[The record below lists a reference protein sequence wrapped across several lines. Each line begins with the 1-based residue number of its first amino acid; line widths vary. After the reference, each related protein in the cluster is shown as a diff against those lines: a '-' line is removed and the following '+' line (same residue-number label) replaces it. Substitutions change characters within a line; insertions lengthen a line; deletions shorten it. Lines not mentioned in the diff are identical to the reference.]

1 MLNDFN
7 SHRKNIKQ
15 NFHKTYDD
23 EFCFSDN
30 NNIELKD
37 TNKIEK
43 INLSQK
49 YQKELDNY
57 NQSLIQNNNE
67 INDKINPNNNIDYYK
82 KELNSIRQQIILL
95 KSKLSENELIIN
107 DYRNTINV
115 LNSKHTEE
123 INNLNSHINEL
134 NNYILLI
141 YQFFNNIAKKYLPE
155 LNFNYDANQD
165 NFKLIDLNEFKSKL
179 GMIDYYIYNLKINE
193 INSQN
198 IEPINNNKN
207 NEFLNS
213 NNYNNFE
220 IINAEEE
227 KLRMEKED
235 KRNDII
241 KNFNNDYIIQKLKEE
256 NNNSYNNDNA
266 NESNNLGVIQLY
278 KNLENKFD
286 ILEKAIEEGKK
297 NKYDFVQEEEKDDE
311 LNNNI
316 ILTNFSNNIEQEKN
330 IFLEGLY
337 RNEQILQNQK
347 EKKSSK
353 KKKKHLT
360 KISQNNNLKNKKG
373 GNKANNFVD
382 EHKNKKNSKNNLK
395 NKK

>member
-67 INDKINPNNNIDYYK
+67 INDKINPNNNINYYK

-179 GMIDYYIYNLKINE
+179 GMIDYYIYNLKSNE

-220 IINAEEE
+220 IINAQEE

-241 KNFNNDYIIQKLKEE
+241 QNFNNDYIIKKLKEE
-256 NNNSYNNDNA
+256 NNNSYNNDNVS
-266 NESNNLGVIQLY
+266 ETNNLGVIQLY

-353 KKKKHLT
+353 KKKKPLT

>member
-1 MLNDFN
+1 M
-7 SHRKNIKQ
+7 
-15 NFHKTYDD
+15 
-23 EFCFSDN
+23 
-30 NNIELKD
+30 
-37 TNKIEK
+37 
-43 INLSQK
+43 
-49 YQKELDNY
+49 
-57 NQSLIQNNNE
+57 QNNNE
-67 INDKINPNNNIDYYK
+67 INDKINPNNNINYYK

-123 INNLNSHINEL
+123 INNLNSHINEQ

-353 KKKKHLT
+353 KKKKPLT

-382 EHKNKKNSKNNLK
+382 EHKNKKNSKYNSK

>member
-67 INDKINPNNNIDYYK
+67 INDKINPNNNINYYK

-179 GMIDYYIYNLKINE
+179 GMIDYYIYNLKSNE

-256 NNNSYNNDNA
+256 NNNSYNNDNVS
-266 NESNNLGVIQLY
+266 ETNNLGVIQLY

-353 KKKKHLT
+353 KKKKPLT

>member
-67 INDKINPNNNIDYYK
+67 INDKINPNNNINYYK

-165 NFKLIDLNEFKSKL
+165 NFKLIDLSEFKSKL
-179 GMIDYYIYNLKINE
+179 GMIDYYIYNLKSNE

-241 KNFNNDYIIQKLKEE
+241 KNFNNDYIIQKLREE
-256 NNNSYNNDNA
+256 DNNSYNNDNV
-266 NESNNLGVIQLY
+266 NETNNLGVIQLY

-353 KKKKHLT
+353 KKKKPLT

-382 EHKNKKNSKNNLK
+382 EHKNKKNSKNNSK

>member
-7 SHRKNIKQ
+7 SHRKNSKQ
-15 NFHKTYDD
+15 NFHKTIDD
-23 EFCFSDN
+23 EFCLSSN

-57 NQSLIQNNNE
+57 NQSLMQNNNE
-67 INDKINPNNNIDYYK
+67 INDKINPSNNINYYK

-179 GMIDYYIYNLKINE
+179 GMIDYYIFNLKSNE

-256 NNNSYNNDNA
+256 NNNSYNNDNVS
-266 NESNNLGVIQLY
+266 ETNNLGVIQLY

-353 KKKKHLT
+353 KKKKPLT
-360 KISQNNNLKNKKG
+360 KISLNNNLKNKKG

>member
-7 SHRKNIKQ
+7 SHRKNSKQ
-15 NFHKTYDD
+15 NFHKTIDD
-23 EFCFSDN
+23 EFCLSSN

-67 INDKINPNNNIDYYK
+67 INDKINPNNNINYYK

-165 NFKLIDLNEFKSKL
+165 NFKLIDLSEFKSKL
-179 GMIDYYIYNLKINE
+179 GMIDYYIYNLKSNE

-213 NNYNNFE
+213 NNFNNFE

-256 NNNSYNNDNA
+256 NNNSYNNDNVS
-266 NESNNLGVIQLY
+266 ETNNLGVIQLY

-353 KKKKHLT
+353 KKKKPLT

>member
-7 SHRKNIKQ
+7 SHRKNSKQ
-15 NFHKTYDD
+15 NFHKTIDD
-23 EFCFSDN
+23 EFCLSSN

-57 NQSLIQNNNE
+57 NQSLMQNNNE
-67 INDKINPNNNIDYYK
+67 INDKINPNNNINYYK

-123 INNLNSHINEL
+123 INNLNSHINEQ

-353 KKKKHLT
+353 KKKKPLT

-382 EHKNKKNSKNNLK
+382 EHKNKKNSKYNSK

>member
-7 SHRKNIKQ
+7 SHRKNSKQ
-15 NFHKTYDD
+15 NFHKTIDD
-23 EFCFSDN
+23 EFCLSSN

-37 TNKIEK
+37 TNTIEK

-57 NQSLIQNNNE
+57 NQSLMQNNNE
-67 INDKINPNNNIDYYK
+67 INDKINPSNNINYYK

-256 NNNSYNNDNA
+256 NNNSYNNDNVS
-266 NESNNLGVIQLY
+266 ETNNLGVIQLY

-353 KKKKHLT
+353 KKKKPLT
-360 KISQNNNLKNKKG
+360 KISLNNNLKNKKG

>member
-7 SHRKNIKQ
+7 SHRKNSKQ
-15 NFHKTYDD
+15 NFHKTIDD
-23 EFCFSDN
+23 EFCLSSN

-57 NQSLIQNNNE
+57 NQSLMQNNNE
-67 INDKINPNNNIDYYK
+67 INDKINPNNNINYYK

-123 INNLNSHINEL
+123 INSLNSHINEQ

-179 GMIDYYIYNLKINE
+179 GMIDYYIYNLKSNE

-297 NKYDFVQEEEKDDE
+297 NKYDFVQKEEKDDE

-353 KKKKHLT
+353 KKKKPLT

-382 EHKNKKNSKNNLK
+382 EHKNKKNSKYNSK

>member
-1 MLNDFN
+1 M
-7 SHRKNIKQ
+7 
-15 NFHKTYDD
+15 
-23 EFCFSDN
+23 
-30 NNIELKD
+30 
-37 TNKIEK
+37 
-43 INLSQK
+43 
-49 YQKELDNY
+49 
-57 NQSLIQNNNE
+57 
-67 INDKINPNNNIDYYK
+67 
-82 KELNSIRQQIILL
+82 
-95 KSKLSENELIIN
+95 
-107 DYRNTINV
+107 
-115 LNSKHTEE
+115 
-123 INNLNSHINEL
+123 
-134 NNYILLI
+134 
-141 YQFFNNIAKKYLPE
+141 PE

-179 GMIDYYIYNLKINE
+179 GMIDYYIFNLKSNE

-256 NNNSYNNDNA
+256 NNNSYNNDNVS
-266 NESNNLGVIQLY
+266 ETNNLGVIQLY

-353 KKKKHLT
+353 KKKKPLT
-360 KISQNNNLKNKKG
+360 KISLNNNLKNKKG

>member
-57 NQSLIQNNNE
+57 NQSLMQNNNE
-67 INDKINPNNNIDYYK
+67 INDKINPNNNINYYK

-115 LNSKHTEE
+115 LNSNHTEE

-179 GMIDYYIYNLKINE
+179 GMIDYYIFNLKSNE

-220 IINAEEE
+220 IINAQEE

-256 NNNSYNNDNA
+256 NNNSYNNDNVS
-266 NESNNLGVIQLY
+266 ETNNLGVIQLY

-353 KKKKHLT
+353 KKKKPLT
-360 KISQNNNLKNKKG
+360 KISLNNNLKNKKG

-382 EHKNKKNSKNNLK
+382 EHKNKKNSKYNSK

>member
-7 SHRKNIKQ
+7 SHRKNSKQ
-15 NFHKTYDD
+15 NFHKTIDD
-23 EFCFSDN
+23 EFCLSSN

-67 INDKINPNNNIDYYK
+67 INDKINPNNNINYYK

-179 GMIDYYIYNLKINE
+179 GMIDYYIYNLKSNE

-256 NNNSYNNDNA
+256 NNNSYNNDNVS
-266 NESNNLGVIQLY
+266 ETNNLGVIQLY

-353 KKKKHLT
+353 KKKKPLT
-360 KISQNNNLKNKKG
+360 KISLNNNLKNKKG

>member
-7 SHRKNIKQ
+7 SHRKNSKQ
-15 NFHKTYDD
+15 NFHKTIDD
-23 EFCFSDN
+23 EFCLSSN

-67 INDKINPNNNIDYYK
+67 INDKINPNNNINYYK

-165 NFKLIDLNEFKSKL
+165 NFKLIDLSEFKSKL
-179 GMIDYYIYNLKINE
+179 GMIDYYIYNLKSNE

-241 KNFNNDYIIQKLKEE
+241 KNFNNDYIIQKLREE
-256 NNNSYNNDNA
+256 DNNSYNNDNV
-266 NESNNLGVIQLY
+266 NETNNLGVIQLY

-353 KKKKHLT
+353 KKKKPLT
-360 KISQNNNLKNKKG
+360 KISLNNNLKNKKG

>member
-7 SHRKNIKQ
+7 SHRKNSKQ
-15 NFHKTYDD
+15 NFHKTIDD
-23 EFCFSDN
+23 EFCLSSN

-57 NQSLIQNNNE
+57 NQSLMQNNNE
-67 INDKINPNNNIDYYK
+67 INDKINPSNNINYYK

-165 NFKLIDLNEFKSKL
+165 NFKLIDLSEFKSKL
-179 GMIDYYIYNLKINE
+179 GMIDYYIYNLKSNE

-256 NNNSYNNDNA
+256 NNNSYNNDNVS
-266 NESNNLGVIQLY
+266 ETNNLGVIQLY

-353 KKKKHLT
+353 KKKKPLT

>member
-57 NQSLIQNNNE
+57 NQSLMQNNNE
-67 INDKINPNNNIDYYK
+67 INDKINPNNNINYYK

-297 NKYDFVQEEEKDDE
+297 NKYDFVHEEEKDDE

-353 KKKKHLT
+353 KKKKPLT